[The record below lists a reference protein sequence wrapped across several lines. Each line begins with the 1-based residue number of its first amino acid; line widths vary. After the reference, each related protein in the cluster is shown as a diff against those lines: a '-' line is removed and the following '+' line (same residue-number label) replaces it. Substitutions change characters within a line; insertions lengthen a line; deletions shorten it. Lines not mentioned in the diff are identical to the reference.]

1 MTVHIDELHSDVV
14 PTGGGSASSGEA
26 RRRDEPEWMAQQRWS
41 EARCRSDW
49 LAQRVCAVD
58 FDD

>member
-1 MTVHIDELHSDVV
+1 MTVHIDELHSVVV
-14 PTGGGSASSGEA
+14 PTGGGPASAAETPRA
-26 RRRDEPEWMAQQRWS
+26 EPEWVVQERWS
-41 EARCRSDW
+41 QARCRCDW